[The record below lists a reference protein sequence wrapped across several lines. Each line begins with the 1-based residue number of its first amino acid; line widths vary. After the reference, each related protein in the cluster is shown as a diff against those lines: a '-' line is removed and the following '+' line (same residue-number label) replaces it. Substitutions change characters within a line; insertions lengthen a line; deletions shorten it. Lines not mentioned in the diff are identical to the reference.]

1 MGQYIYL
8 ERMDIRHDHQ
18 NLLLTNHVKE
28 RLKDL
33 SEIQGVERIKTYLTT
48 DKSSP
53 KYMTLYEIATPKVLD
68 SPSWL
73 AIEEQRQWPALLQTY
88 SMNNSNIIL
97 KWVGSAQ
104 NLLLN
109 TGYLH
114 FAMADVEFFKE
125 RTFNQLYDS
134 QHSPFM
140 CTLPEVQQCSR
151 YLTLANIQPR
161 YTAIY
166 EINDPNVPNTIQWQ
180 EAADKGEWKSAIR
193 PYTFNRHFVTYAE
206 ITIQ

>member
-8 ERMDIRHDHQ
+8 ERMDIRYDHQ
-18 NLLLTNHVKE
+18 NLFLNRYIKD

-33 SEIQGVERIKTYLTT
+33 SEIEGIGRIKSYLTT

-53 KYMTLYEIATPKVLD
+53 KYMTLYEIATPELLV
-68 SPSWL
+68 SSSWL
-73 AIEEQRQWPALLQTY
+73 AIEEQRQWLALLQTY
-88 SMNNSNIIL
+88 SMNHKNIVL
-97 KWVGSAQ
+97 KWIGSAHK
-104 NLLLN
+104 LLLN

-114 FAMADVEFFKE
+114 FAMADVESSKE
-125 RTFNQLYDS
+125 STFNQLYDS

-151 YLTLANIQPR
+151 YLTLANIHPR

-166 EINDPNVPNTIQWQ
+166 EINDRNVPNTAQWQ
-180 EAADKGEWKSAIR
+180 EAADKGEWKSTIR
-193 PYTFNRHFVTYAE
+193 PYTFNRHFVTYTE
-206 ITIQ
+206 ITI

>member
-18 NLLLTNHVKE
+18 NILLTHHVKK

-53 KYMTLYEIATPKVLD
+53 KYLTLYEIATPKVLD

-73 AIEEQRQWPALLQTY
+73 AIEEHRQWSALLQTY

-97 KWVGSAQ
+97 KLS
-104 NLLLN
+104 LIHISEP
-109 TGYLH
+109 T
-114 FAMADVEFFKE
+114 
-125 RTFNQLYDS
+125 
-134 QHSPFM
+134 
-140 CTLPEVQQCSR
+140 
-151 YLTLANIQPR
+151 
-161 YTAIY
+161 
-166 EINDPNVPNTIQWQ
+166 
-180 EAADKGEWKSAIR
+180 R
-193 PYTFNRHFVTYAE
+193 PY
-206 ITIQ
+206 